1 MLQVSGIEKKKQ
13 VDVLIFNPPYV
24 VTYNEEIDKDFVAST
39 YAGGDC
45 GRVVMDRFFP
55 NVNSLLSEK

>member
-1 MLQVSGIEKKKQ
+1 M
-13 VDVLIFNPPYV
+13 LIFNPPYV

-45 GRVVMDRFFP
+45 GRVVMNRFFP
-55 NVNSLLSEK
+55 NVSSLLSEK